1 MDQNNQE
8 NFEFVDV
15 ASVDEIPN
23 LERLFVSIDGKEIV
37 VININ
42 QEFYAIADI
51 CSHDD
56 GPLGEGEIE
65 GNKISCPRHGALFD
79 IRNGKAL
86 TLPAVV
92 DIPSYPIQI
101 VNGRIEIGLPLSI

>member
-1 MDQNNQE
+1 MNQNNQD
-8 NFEFVDV
+8 NLEFVDV

-42 QEFYAIADI
+42 QEFFAIADI

-65 GNKISCPRHGALFD
+65 GHKISCPRHGARFD

-92 DIPSYPIQI
+92 DIPSYPIRI

>member
-1 MDQNNQE
+1 MDQNNQD